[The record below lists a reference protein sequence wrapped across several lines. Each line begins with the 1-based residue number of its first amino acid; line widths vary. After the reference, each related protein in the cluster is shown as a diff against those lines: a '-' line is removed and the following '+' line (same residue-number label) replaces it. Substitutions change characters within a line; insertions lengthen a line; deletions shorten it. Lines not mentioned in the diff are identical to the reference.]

1 MNANL
6 DRTQRSYP
14 HVPVELRIIFI
25 PLEQHSVVV
34 RSSRP
39 RLRLAG

>member
-14 HVPVELRIIFI
+14 HVPVELWIIFI
-25 PLEQHSVVV
+25 PLEQHSAIV
-34 RSSRP
+34 RSSRL

>member
-14 HVPVELRIIFI
+14 HVPVELWII
-25 PLEQHSVVV
+25 PWEQHSAIVL
-34 RSSRP
+34 SSR
-39 RLRLAG
+39 LR

>member
-14 HVPVELRIIFI
+14 HVPVELWIIFI
-25 PLEQHSVVV
+25 PLEQRSVIV
-34 RSSRP
+34 RSSQ
-39 RLRLAG
+39 LRRCPAG

>member
-14 HVPVELRIIFI
+14 HVPVELWIIFI
-25 PLEQHSVVV
+25 PLEQHSAIVL
-34 RSSRP
+34 SS
-39 RLRLAG
+39 RLRLCPAG